1 MASISEMA
9 AKGQGKLS
17 RKAAVMA
24 ASYNAAKGR
33 MVQGFQGVGFG
44 PTRTSAYRAGVD
56 AAQYRA
62 PDPNKWARNW
72 AAKMAE

>member
-9 AKGQGKLS
+9 AKGQAKLS
-17 RKAAVMA
+17 RKASTMA
-24 ASYNAAKGR
+24 NSYNASKGR
-33 MVQGFQGVGFG
+33 ATSNYQAAGFG
-44 PTRTSAYRAGVD
+44 PTRTQNYSAGIQ

-62 PDPNKWARNW
+62 PDPGKWARNW